1 MKKHYIHLITFMIP
15 IIYIIIYNEKIE
27 EYNYGIVF
35 IIITILIKLF
45 RCNKSIKNNYNI
57 FLFNI
62 GLVNILVALLLYN
75 TDIIKLMDGNKYMV
89 INTLVLL
96 LILIVEAQTNSLLKK
111 EKNNIK
117 ERLILKQERNT
128 IDENIE
134 INKNKKEIKKAK
146 LYGIMCGIIVL
157 VIININIIYKG
168 LILLIFIII
177 ISTPGNSH

>member
-1 MKKHYIHLITFMIP
+1 MKKQYIHLITFIIP

-35 IIITILIKLF
+35 IITTILIKLF

-111 EKNNIK
+111 KNNIK
-117 ERLILKQERNT
+117 ERLILKQESNT

-157 VIININIIYKG
+157 VIININIIFKG
-168 LILLIFIII
+168 LMLLILIII